1 MMLCNQYGPSYY
13 GGYRTRT
20 FNEIFEGNSTT
31 FTTKLSEISGVDLTT
46 ILGNKL
52 ALTYTLL
59 AARYGNSHIANSD
72 ENQFML

>member
-1 MMLCNQYGPSYY
+1 MLCNQYGPSYY

-20 FNEIFEGNSTT
+20 FNDIFEGDSAT
-31 FTTKLSEISGVDLTT
+31 FATKLSEISGVNLST
-46 ILGNKL
+46 ILGDKL